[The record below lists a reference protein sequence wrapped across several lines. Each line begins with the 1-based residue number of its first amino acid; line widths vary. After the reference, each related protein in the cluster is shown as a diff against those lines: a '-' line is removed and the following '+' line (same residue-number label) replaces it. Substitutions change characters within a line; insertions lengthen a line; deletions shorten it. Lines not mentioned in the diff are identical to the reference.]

1 MSGKRDK
8 PYRGKLSALDTL
20 FGEAPAAAAELVP
33 VDQIQVQPGQPRRYF
48 GQEELQALA
57 ASIREHGVLQPL
69 LARPLENGA
78 FELVAGERRLRAA
91 REVGLAE
98 VPVVVRKMSASQAI
112 ELALLENLQ
121 REDLNPVEETD
132 AMLGLLSERLKRPI
146 PDVIE
151 LLRHLYDEGRGRN
164 GNNIVSS
171 EEQEVVENIFALLG
185 RLSIG
190 SFYTHRLPLL
200 RLPEELLEAV
210 RSGQLEYTKARELS
224 KVKDILKR
232 AALLERVLQT
242 HMGFAEIRGHVA
254 TVNNTSASSE
264 PQRNLI
270 KRIQGRLAPRTF
282 ARLPSK
288 TQKEAIKLLEKL
300 DHLLD
305 ESGS

>member
-33 VDQIQVQPGQPRRYF
+33 MDQIQVQPGQPRRYF

-98 VPVVVRKMSASQAI
+98 VPVVVRKMSASQAT

-132 AMLGLLSERLKRPI
+132 AML
-146 PDVIE
+146 V
-151 LLRHLYDEGRGRN
+151 
-164 GNNIVSS
+164 
-171 EEQEVVENIFALLG
+171 
-185 RLSIG
+185 
-190 SFYTHRLPLL
+190 
-200 RLPEELLEAV
+200 
-210 RSGQLEYTKARELS
+210 
-224 KVKDILKR
+224 
-232 AALLERVLQT
+232 
-242 HMGFAEIRGHVA
+242 
-254 TVNNTSASSE
+254 
-264 PQRNLI
+264 
-270 KRIQGRLAPRTF
+270 
-282 ARLPSK
+282 PS
-288 TQKEAIKLLEKL
+288 
-300 DHLLD
+300 
-305 ESGS
+305 